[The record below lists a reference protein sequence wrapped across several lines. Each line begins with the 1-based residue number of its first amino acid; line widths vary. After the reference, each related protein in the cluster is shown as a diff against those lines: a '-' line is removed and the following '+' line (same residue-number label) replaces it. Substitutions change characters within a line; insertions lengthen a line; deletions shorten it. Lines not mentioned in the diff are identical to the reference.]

1 MLEQTQPII
10 AIATAAGVGAVG
22 VIRVSGADLASFI
35 KILLGMDLMARR
47 ATLCT
52 VKDANKLIID
62 KVVAIYFN
70 GPNSY
75 TGEDILEL
83 QGHGGPTVLNML
95 VQRCF
100 EISNKQNNYS
110 KDPAPLT
117 LRMARPGEFTE
128 RAFLNGKI
136 DLAQAEAVMDL
147 ISASTRRAAQGA
159 IRSLQGEFSDE
170 INNLKHQLINLRVW
184 VEASI
189 DFPEEEIDFIE
200 SRRVFKELGEIERL
214 LKKALEK
221 SEQGRVLAEG
231 VQLVIAGQPNAGKSS
246 LMNALSGEEVSIV
259 TSAAGTTRDI
269 VSQTLSIAGVPFHVF
284 DTAGLRQE
292 LEGLDQLEGI
302 DAAEQIGMSRAW
314 RKIEMADVVIFLH
327 DLTRISDIDYSQLDQ
342 KIFKNIQSL
351 VSEHCCIL
359 DVYNKEDLITEK
371 QKLQTFKLFE
381 KESEKLSI
389 SAARGEGI
397 DKLKESLLAT
407 VGLSKNCD
415 EGVYVARQ
423 RHVNAL
429 KRVVQNI
436 QKALEHLSVPRPA
449 LEIVAE
455 ELRLAQ
461 NELSTIT
468 GEFTSDDLLGGIF
481 SSFCIGK

>member
-22 VIRVSGADLASFI
+22 VIRVSGVDLAAFI
-35 KILLGMDLMARR
+35 KLLLGVDLLARR
-47 ATLCT
+47 ATLCS

-62 KVVAIYFN
+62 QVVAIYFQ

-75 TGEDILEL
+75 TGEDVLEL

-95 VQRCF
+95 IQRCF
-100 EISNKQNNYS
+100 ELSNKQNNHA
-110 KDPAPLT
+110 KDSESLN

-159 IRSLQGEFSDE
+159 IRSLQGEFSEE
-170 INNLKHQLINLRVW
+170 INKLKKQLINLRVW

-200 SRRVFKELGEIERL
+200 SRRVFNELGEIELL

-221 SEQGRVLAEG
+221 SEQGRVLTEG

-259 TSAAGTTRDI
+259 TPAAGTTRDV

-292 LEGLDQLEGI
+292 SEGPDQLAGI

-314 RKIEMADVVIFLH
+314 RKIETADVVIFLH
-327 DLTRISDIDYSQLDQ
+327 DYTRITDIGYSQLDR
-342 KIFKNIQSL
+342 KILKNIQSL
-351 VSEHCCIL
+351 VSEQCCIV
-359 DVYNKEDLITEK
+359 DVYNKEDLITEE
-371 QKLQTFKLFE
+371 QKRQTFQLFD
-381 KESEKLSI
+381 KESKLLSI
-389 SAARGEGI
+389 SAASGKGI
-397 DKLKESLLAT
+397 DKLKESLLAS
-407 VGLSKNCD
+407 VGLSKNGD

-429 KRVVQNI
+429 KKVVQNI
-436 QKALEHLSVPRPA
+436 QKALEHLSAPRPA

-455 ELRLAQ
+455 ELRLSQ
-461 NELSTIT
+461 NELSAIT
-468 GEFTSDDLLGGIF
+468 GEFSSDDLLGAIF